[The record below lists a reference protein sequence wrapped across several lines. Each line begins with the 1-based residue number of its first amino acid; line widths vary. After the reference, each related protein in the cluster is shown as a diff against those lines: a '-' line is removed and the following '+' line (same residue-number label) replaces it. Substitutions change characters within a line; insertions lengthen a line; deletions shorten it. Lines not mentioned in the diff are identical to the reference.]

1 MTERA
6 AASSLPIFSIPWQA
20 DQDPAA
26 LLDREWLV
34 TNGLGGYASGTV
46 RGVATRRHHGLF
58 VPDLSAPRG
67 RTMMVPRVD
76 EAVQVGGRWILLT
89 GAEYEDGRVE
99 GEGVRYLKEF
109 RWDRQTPVWRFEM
122 DGHHLEKRIFMPYG
136 FNTVYIQ
143 YVLLTAGSLPFRIR
157 PFVMHRRHDAPL
169 ATDGDYEA
177 WLMIQRGRY
186 EVHWGGDAP
195 VLKLGLRPS
204 NGVFVAEEMTS
215 PGVLYRI
222 ERDRGYAHV
231 ESQSSLG
238 YFMVNLS
245 AQESVS
251 FVASTESW
259 EALDLGVGPLLAAE
273 QQRFEQLLVRAPAAA
288 RHGIGRQLV
297 LAADQFIVFP
307 ASRVEEQ
314 TLARASGHELRTVI
328 AGYHWFTDWGRDTM
342 ISLEGLT
349 LCTGRHEEAKAI
361 LLTFSRY
368 VKNGL
373 IPNLFPEGERAAL
386 YHTADA
392 TLWYFHA
399 LDRYEQITQD
409 RETLAALFPILTSIL
424 DHHVKGTNFGIG
436 MDQTDGLLRAGA
448 EGYQLTWMDAKC
460 EGWVVTPRRGKPV
473 EIQALWY
480 NALRLIAN
488 WADVL
493 GQRPNQWAALA
504 QRVYETFN
512 ARFWYEPGRSLY
524 DVIDGAGADDTSLRP
539 NQIFA
544 VSLRFPVLAQERWG
558 AVVETV
564 SRKLLT
570 PVGLRS
576 LAPGH
581 PDYKPTYCGDLR
593 ERDAAYHQ
601 GTVWAWLFGHYIDAW
616 LKVYG
621 DKATARMMLAG
632 FEKHLREA
640 GVGTISEIFDAE
652 PPYHPRGC
660 IAQAWSVA
668 EVLRAYMATAE

>member
-1 MTERA
+1 VVSAVEGDKMILTVPRER
-6 AASSLPIFSIPWQA
+6 L
-20 DQDPAA
+20 QDSNAW
-26 LLDREWLV
+26 LSKEWLV
-34 TNGLGGYASGTV
+34 TNGLGGYASQ
-46 RGVATRRHHGLF
+46 ALLCAPTRRYHGIF
-58 VPDLSAPRG
+58 VPDLPSPWG
-67 RTMMVPRVD
+67 RTVMIPRLDEEALVD
-76 EAVQVGGRWILLT
+76 GESFLLS
-89 GAEYEDGRVE
+89 GVEFEDGRLQSDLMKVAGQFTRE
-99 GEGVRYLKEF
+99 
-109 RWDRQTPVWRFEM
+109 WQTPVWRCVFQ
-122 DGHHLEKRIFMPYG
+122 GRRLEKRVIMPYG
-136 FNTVYIQ
+136 HNSVYVD
-143 YVLLTAGSLPFRIR
+143 YRLTEGAPLQLRLR
-157 PFVMHRRHDAPL
+157 PFVTFRMLDAQLHEARRPPFPL
-169 ATDGDYEA
+169 TVLD
-177 WLMIQRGRY
+177 GRY
-186 EVHWGGDAP
+186 EMHLCKGAP
-195 VLKLGLRPS
+195 SLKLCLRPH
-204 NGVFVAEEMTS
+204 GGTFVADSLMS
-215 PGVLYRI
+215 RNVSYRVD
-222 ERDRGYAHV
+222 RDRGSEHIEDLA
-231 ESQSSLG
+231 SPG
-238 YFMVNLS
+238 YFNAELTRDRPL
-245 AQESVS
+245 A
-251 FVASTESW
+251 FVASTELW
-259 EALDLGVGPLLAAE
+259 ELLDFHPTAIFEAEAERLRKLVGLPD
-273 QQRFEQLLVRAPAAA
+273 Q
-288 RHGIGRQLV
+288 GREDMEGWLT
-297 LAADQFIVFP
+297 LAADQFIVSP
-307 ASRVEEQ
+307 GSRLEEQ
-314 TLARASGHELRTVI
+314 ALARASGDEARTVI

-349 LCTGRHEEAKAI
+349 ACTGRHEEAKAI

-368 VKNGL
+368 VKHGL
-373 IPNLFPEGERAAL
+373 TPNLFPEGERAAL

-399 LDRYEQITQD
+399 LDRYEQATQD
-409 RETLAALFPILTSIL
+409 RDTLEALFPVLTSIL
-424 DHHVKGTNFGIG
+424 EHHVKGTNFGIG
-436 MDQTDGLLRAGA
+436 MDRTDGLLRAGA
-448 EGYQLTWMDAKC
+448 EEYQLTWMDAKFD
-460 EGWVVTPRRGKPV
+460 GWVVTPRRGKPV

-601 GTVWAWLFGHYIDAW
+601 GTVWAWLIGHYIDAW
-616 LKVYG
+616 LKVYD

-632 FEKHLREA
+632 FEKHIREA